1 MIQINKTGL
10 YHYEIRSYIGDT
22 STIKL
27 IDSTSIFF
35 KRVFM
40 SDCCS
45 APGLLP
51 FEEALANMLSQ
62 VTSITETLTLPIDQ
76 ALHYVLAQDIT
87 SPLNVP
93 PHDNS
98 AMDGYAFTLES
109 LQANKAL
116 TLVGRSMAGAP
127 FQGVCK
133 AGECIRIM
141 TGAKM
146 PDCCDT
152 VEMQENVTTD
162 GEQIT
167 FLQEKSFGAN
177 VRNAGEDIKL
187 DQEVLFSGHKVTAV
201 DIGVL
206 ASLGVAEV
214 VVYRKLKVALIATGD
229 ELKLP
234 GQALRAGDIYESN
247 SFVLSAMLKKLH
259 VDVIDFGI
267 IADDFEAIKAAF
279 VSADKQADAVISSGG
294 VSVGD
299 ADYTKTVL
307 DDLGEIGFWK
317 IAMKPGKPFAFGKLA
332 NSVFFGL
339 PGNPVSAL
347 VTFHQ
352 LALVALTKMQHSTP
366 LKRTHL
372 SVKCGSNL
380 RKSPGRMDFQ
390 RGVLSVNA
398 EGENIVTSTGSQ
410 GSGILSSLA
419 KANCFIILPSDQGKV
434 TEGEKVNIQL
444 FDHFLQ

>member
-1 MIQINKTGL
+1 
-10 YHYEIRSYIGDT
+10 
-22 STIKL
+22 
-27 IDSTSIFF
+27 
-35 KRVFM
+35 M

-51 FEEALANMLSQ
+51 FEQALANMLAQ
-62 VTSITETLTLPIDQ
+62 VSPVTETLTLAIDQ
-76 ALHYVLAQDIT
+76 ALHYVLAQDIA

-98 AMDGYAFTLES
+98 AMDGYAFALGSFT
-109 LQANKAL
+109 ANKIL

-127 FQGVCK
+127 FQGVCQ

-146 PDCCDT
+146 PDCCDS
-152 VEMQENVTTD
+152 VEMQENVSAD

-167 FLQEKSFGAN
+167 FLQDKSFGCH
-177 VRNAGEDIKL
+177 VRNAGEDIQLGQQVLQLGKKL
-187 DQEVLFSGHKVTAV
+187 TAV

-214 VVYRKLKVALIATGD
+214 KVYRKLKVALIATGD
-229 ELKLP
+229 ELKSP
-234 GQALRAGDIYESN
+234 GQVLRVGDIYESN
-247 SFVLSAMLKKLH
+247 SFVLAAMLQKLH

-267 IADDFEAIKAAF
+267 IEDDFEAIKVAF
-279 VSADKQADAVISSGG
+279 ISADEQADAVISSGG

-307 DDLGEIGFWK
+307 DELGEIAFWK

-332 NSVFFGL
+332 NSLFFGL

-352 LALVALTKMQHSTP
+352 LALVALTKMQNAQP

-372 SVKCGSNL
+372 TVKCSTDL

-390 RGVLSVNA
+390 RGVLAINSQ
-398 EGENIVTSTGSQ
+398 GENIVSSTGAQ

-419 KANCFIILPSDQGKV
+419 KANCYIILPSEQGKV
-434 TEGEKVNIQL
+434 AAGEMVTVQL
-444 FDHFLQ
+444 FDQFL

>member
-1 MIQINKTGL
+1 
-10 YHYEIRSYIGDT
+10 
-22 STIKL
+22 
-27 IDSTSIFF
+27 
-35 KRVFM
+35 M

-51 FEEALANMLSQ
+51 FEQAVANMLSQ
-62 VTSITETLTLPIDQ
+62 ISPITETLALPIEQ
-76 ALHYVLAQDIT
+76 ALHHVLAQDIA

-98 AMDGYAFTLES
+98 AMDGYAFAIASLNESKTLK
-109 LQANKAL
+109 LI
-116 TLVGRSMAGAP
+116 GRSMAGAP
-127 FQGVCK
+127 FQGTCRP
-133 AGECIRIM
+133 GECIRIM

-146 PDCCDT
+146 PDCCDS
-152 VEMQENVTTD
+152 VEMQENVTAD
-162 GEQIT
+162 EEKIT
-167 FLQEKSFGAN
+167 FLQEKTFGSH
-177 VRNAGEDIKL
+177 VRNAGEDIKIN
-187 DQEVLFSGHKVTAV
+187 QQVLHSGHKLTVV

-214 VVYRKLKVALIATGD
+214 VVFRKLKVALIATGD

-234 GQALRAGDIYESN
+234 GQSLRAGDIYESN
-247 SFVLSAMLKKLH
+247 SFVLAAMLKTLH
-259 VDVIDFGI
+259 VDIINFGI
-267 IADDFEAIKAAF
+267 IGDDFEAIKAAF
-279 VSADKQADAVISSGG
+279 VSADEQADAVISSGG

-307 DDLGEIGFWK
+307 DELGEIGFWK
-317 IAMKPGKPFAFGKLA
+317 IAMKPGKPFAFGTLA

-352 LALVALTKMQHSTP
+352 LALVALTKMQNANA

-372 SVKCGSNL
+372 SVKCSSDL

-390 RGVLSVNA
+390 RGVLSVNEA
-398 EGENIVTSTGSQ
+398 GENVVASTGAQ

-419 KANCFIILPSDQGKV
+419 RANCYIVLPSDQGGVKA
-434 TEGEKVNIQL
+434 GEMVNVQL
-444 FDHFLQ
+444 FDHYL

>member
-1 MIQINKTGL
+1 
-10 YHYEIRSYIGDT
+10 
-22 STIKL
+22 
-27 IDSTSIFF
+27 
-35 KRVFM
+35 M

-51 FEEALANMLSQ
+51 FEQALTNMLSQ
-62 VTSITETLTLPIDQ
+62 VSPIRETLTLTIDQ
-76 ALHYVLAQDIT
+76 ALHYVLAEDIA

-98 AMDGYAFTLES
+98 AMDGYAFTMENLMV
-109 LQANKAL
+109 NKTL

-127 FQGVCK
+127 FEGECK

-146 PDCCDT
+146 PDCCDS
-152 VEMQENVTTD
+152 VEMQENVSVA

-167 FLQEKSFGAN
+167 FLQDKNFGSH
-177 VRNAGEDIKL
+177 VRKAGEDI
-187 DQEVLFSGHKVTAV
+187 QINQQVLAKGRRLTAV

-206 ASLGVAEV
+206 ASLGVAQIT
-214 VVYRKLKVALIATGD
+214 VYRKLKVALIATGD

-234 GQALRAGDIYESN
+234 GQALRIGDIYESN

-267 IADDFEAIKAAF
+267 IEDDFEAIKTAF
-279 VSADKQADAVISSGG
+279 ISADEQADAVISSGG

-307 DDLGEIGFWK
+307 DELGEIGFWK

-352 LALVALTKMQHSTP
+352 LALVALTKMQNAEP

-372 SVKCGSNL
+372 SIKCVDEL

-390 RGVLSVNA
+390 RGILSIN
-398 EGENIVTSTGSQ
+398 EQGENVVASTGSQ

-419 KANCFIILPSDQGKV
+419 RANCFIILPSEQGKV
-434 TEGEKVNIQL
+434 QAGEMVTVQL
-444 FDHFLQ
+444 FDQFL

>member
-1 MIQINKTGL
+1 
-10 YHYEIRSYIGDT
+10 
-22 STIKL
+22 
-27 IDSTSIFF
+27 
-35 KRVFM
+35 M

-51 FEEALANMLSQ
+51 FEQAVANMLSQ
-62 VTSITETLTLPIDQ
+62 VSPITETLTLPIEQ
-76 ALHYVLAQDIT
+76 ALHYVLAQDIA

-98 AMDGYAFTLES
+98 AMDGYAFAFES
-109 LQANKAL
+109 FNESK
-116 TLVGRSMAGAP
+116 TLVLIGRSMAGAP
-127 FQGVCK
+127 FQGTCQP
-133 AGECIRIM
+133 GECIRIM

-146 PDCCDT
+146 PDCCDS
-152 VEMQENVTTD
+152 VEMQENVKAD
-162 GEQIT
+162 GENIT
-167 FLQEKSFGAN
+167 FLQEKTFGSH
-177 VRNAGEDIKL
+177 VRNAGEDIKI
-187 DQEVLFSGHKVTAV
+187 DQQVLYSGHKLAAV

-234 GQALRAGDIYESN
+234 GQALRVGDIYESN
-247 SFVLSAMLKKLH
+247 SFVLAAMLKTLH
-259 VDVIDFGI
+259 VDIIDFGI
-267 IADDFEAIKAAF
+267 ISDDFEAIKAAF
-279 VSADKQADAVISSGG
+279 VSADEQADAVISSGG

-307 DDLGEIGFWK
+307 DELGEIGFWK

-352 LALVALTKMQHSTP
+352 LALVALTKMQNAKP
-366 LKRTHL
+366 LTRTHL
-372 SVKCGSNL
+372 TVKCSSDL
-380 RKSPGRMDFQ
+380 RKSPGRLDFQ
-390 RGVLSVNA
+390 RGVLSINEA
-398 EGENIVTSTGSQ
+398 GENVVTSTGAQ

-419 KANCFIILPSDQGKV
+419 RANCFIVLPSEQGGVKA
-434 TEGEKVNIQL
+434 GEMVNVQL
-444 FDHFLQ
+444 FDHYL